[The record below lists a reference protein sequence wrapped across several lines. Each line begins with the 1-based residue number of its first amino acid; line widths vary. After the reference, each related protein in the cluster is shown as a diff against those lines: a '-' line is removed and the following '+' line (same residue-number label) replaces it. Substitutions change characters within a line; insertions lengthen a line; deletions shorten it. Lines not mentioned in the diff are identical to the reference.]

1 MRTRIDWR
9 FSDRNSDSTR
19 NESGMDIDKE
29 TYDRIAAEIQSDAS
43 PVGIDAKKTHIMILH
58 LLQELTARLE
68 RVEKRV
74 NELD

>member
-1 MRTRIDWR
+1 
-9 FSDRNSDSTR
+9 
-19 NESGMDIDKE
+19 MDIDKE